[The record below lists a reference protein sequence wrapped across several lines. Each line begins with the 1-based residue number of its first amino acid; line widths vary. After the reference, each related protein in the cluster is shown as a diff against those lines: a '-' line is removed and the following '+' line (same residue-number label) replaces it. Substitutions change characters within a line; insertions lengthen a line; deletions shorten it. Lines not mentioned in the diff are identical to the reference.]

1 MLTNDMKR
9 LCGEIVALRK
19 ERGEMLDAMAH
30 ECQARQHEVAE
41 LCGHFH
47 STRVEMARQTGRQR
61 LAFRH
66 HIQRTVQ
73 AHTRE
78 FRSDL
83 AGARKAWAGLAT

>member
-9 LCGEIVALRK
+9 LCGEILALRK

-47 STRVEMARQTGRQR
+47 STRMKATHQAQHER
-61 LAFRH
+61 LAFWH
-66 HIQRTVQ
+66 HLKRTVQ
-73 AHTRE
+73 THRRE
-78 FRSDL
+78 LRSDL